1 MLVISRKIN
10 ESITIG
16 DKIVVTILDIEG
28 DRIKIGIDAPRELI
42 ILRQEIFQA
51 VQEQVKIQELLAEE
65 SKPDTLGQLRT
76 LLASETETEAEAE
89 KEIEELEKSEKAA

>member
-76 LLASETETEAEAE
+76 LLASETETEAE

>member
-16 DKIVVTILDIEG
+16 DNIVVTILAVEG

-51 VQEQVKIQELLAEE
+51 VQEQVKIQELLAKE
-65 SKPDTLGQLRT
+65 SKPEALEQLRK
-76 LLASETETEAEAE
+76 LLASETEE
-89 KEIEELEKSEKAA
+89 KEIEEPLESERPS

>member
-16 DKIVVTILDIEG
+16 DNITVTVLGIEG
-28 DRIKIGIDAPRELI
+28 DRIKIGIEAPRELI

-51 VQEQVKIQELLAEE
+51 VQDQVKIQELLAEE
-65 SKPDTLGQLRT
+65 NKPESLDQLRK
-76 LLASETETEAEAE
+76 LLVSETEETLAEPAQTPT
-89 KEIEELEKSEKAA
+89 SPSN

>member
-16 DKIVVTILDIEG
+16 DNIVVTILDIEG

-51 VQEQVKIQELLAEE
+51 VQDQVKIQELLAGEN
-65 SKPDTLGQLRT
+65 KPEAFDQLRKI
-76 LLASETETEAEAE
+76 LASETE
-89 KEIEELEKSEKAA
+89 EEVEEPSTSESLV

>member
-16 DKIVVTILDIEG
+16 DKIVVTILDVEG

-65 SKPDTLGQLRT
+65 SKPESLEQLRKM
-76 LLASETETEAEAE
+76 LASESVEE
-89 KEIEELEKSEKAA
+89 KEIEAESESPA

>member
-16 DKIVVTILDIEG
+16 DKIVVTILAVEG
-28 DRIKIGIDAPRELI
+28 DRVKLGIDAPREMI

-51 VQEQVKIQELLAEE
+51 VQDQVKIQELLAEE
-65 SKPDTLGQLRT
+65 SKPETLEQLRE
-76 LLASETETEAEAE
+76 LLTS
-89 KEIEELEKSEKAA
+89 EIEKDIEEPVKSEDPD

>member
-16 DKIVVTILDIEG
+16 DNIVVSILGIEG
-28 DRIKIGIDAPRELI
+28 DRIKIGIDAPREMI

-51 VQEQVKIQELLAEE
+51 VQDQVKIQELMAEKGKPE
-65 SKPDTLGQLRT
+65 SLGQLRI
-76 LLASETETEAEAE
+76 LLASETEEKELEAE
-89 KEIEELEKSEKAA
+89 SESSV

>member
-16 DKIVVTILDIEG
+16 DNIVVSILGIEG
-28 DRIKIGIDAPRELI
+28 DRIKIGIDAPREMI

-51 VQEQVKIQELLAEE
+51 VQDQVKIQELMAEKG
-65 SKPDTLGQLRT
+65 KPELLGQLRI
-76 LLASETETEAEAE
+76 LLASETEEKELEAE
-89 KEIEELEKSEKAA
+89 SESSV

>member
-10 ESITIG
+10 EGITIG

-28 DRIKIGIDAPRELI
+28 DRIKLGIDAPRELI

-51 VQEQVKIQELLAEE
+51 VQDQVKIQELLAEE
-65 SKPDTLGQLRT
+65 NKPETLNQLRK
-76 LLASETETEAEAE
+76 LLASETEE
-89 KEIEELEKSEKAA
+89 KEIEEPSKSENPA

>member
-16 DKIVVTILDIEG
+16 DKIVVTILAVEG
-28 DRIKIGIDAPRELI
+28 DRVKLGIDAPRELI

-51 VQEQVKIQELLAEE
+51 VQDQVKIQELLAEE
-65 SKPDTLGQLRT
+65 NEPETLNQLRK
-76 LLASETETEAEAE
+76 LLASETEE
-89 KEIEELEKSEKAA
+89 KEIEEPSKSENPA

>member
-16 DKIVVTILDIEG
+16 DNITVTVLGIEG
-28 DRIKIGIDAPRELI
+28 DRIKIGIEAPRELI

-51 VQEQVKIQELLAEE
+51 VQDQVKIQELLAEE
-65 SKPDTLGQLRT
+65 SKPESLDQLRK
-76 LLASETETEAEAE
+76 LLVSETEETLAEPVQTPT
-89 KEIEELEKSEKAA
+89 SPSV

>member
-16 DKIVVTILDIEG
+16 DNITVTVLGIEG
-28 DRIKIGIDAPRELI
+28 DRIKICIEAPRELI

-51 VQEQVKIQELLAEE
+51 VQDQVKIQELLAEE
-65 SKPDTLGQLRT
+65 SKPESLDQLRK
-76 LLASETETEAEAE
+76 LLVSETEETLAEPAQPPTPP
-89 KEIEELEKSEKAA
+89 SV

>member
-10 ESITIG
+10 EAITIG
-16 DKIVVTILDIEG
+16 DNIVVTILGVEG

-51 VQEQVKIQELLAEE
+51 VQDQVKIQELLAEE
-65 SKPDTLGQLRT
+65 SKPETLDQLRK
-76 LLASETETEAEAE
+76 LLASETEE
-89 KEIEELEKSEKAA
+89 KEIEAESESPA

>member
-10 ESITIG
+10 EGITIG
-16 DKIVVTILDIEG
+16 DNIVVTILAVEG

-51 VQEQVKIQELLAEE
+51 VQEQSKIQELLAEE
-65 SKPDTLGQLRT
+65 SKPEALDQLRK
-76 LLASETETEAEAE
+76 LLASETEE
-89 KEIEELEKSEKAA
+89 EIASSVKSEDPA

>member
-16 DKIVVTILDIEG
+16 DNIVVTVLAVEG
-28 DRIKIGIDAPRELI
+28 DRIKIGIEAPRELI

-51 VQEQVKIQELLAEE
+51 VQEQSKIQEMMAEKG
-65 SKPDTLGQLRT
+65 KPEALDQLRK
-76 LLASETETEAEAE
+76 LLASETEEEIAEPV
-89 KEIEELEKSEKAA
+89 KSEDPV

>member
-16 DKIVVTILDIEG
+16 DKIVVTILAVEG
-28 DRIKIGIDAPRELI
+28 DRVKLGIDAPRELI

-51 VQEQVKIQELLAEE
+51 VQDQVKIQELMAEE
-65 SKPDTLGQLRT
+65 SKPEMLEQLRE
-76 LLASETETEAEAE
+76 LLASETE
-89 KEIEELEKSEKAA
+89 KDIEEPVKSENPT

>member
-16 DKIVVTILDIEG
+16 DNIVVTILDIEG

-51 VQEQVKIQELLAEE
+51 VQDQVKIQELLVEE
-65 SKPDTLGQLRT
+65 NKPEALDQLRK
-76 LLASETETEAEAE
+76 LLASETEEEIAEPV
-89 KEIEELEKSEKAA
+89 KSEDPV

>member
-28 DRIKIGIDAPRELI
+28 DRIKLGIDAPRELI

-51 VQEQVKIQELLAEE
+51 VQDQVKIQELLAEE
-65 SKPDTLGQLRT
+65 NKPETLNQLRK
-76 LLASETETEAEAE
+76 LLASETEE
-89 KEIEELEKSEKAA
+89 KEIEEPSKSENPA

>member
-16 DKIVVTILDIEG
+16 DKIIVTILAVEG
-28 DRIKIGIDAPRELI
+28 DRVKLGIDAPRELI

-51 VQEQVKIQELLAEE
+51 VQDQVKIQELMAEE
-65 SKPDTLGQLRT
+65 SKPEMLEQLRE
-76 LLASETETEAEAE
+76 LLASETE
-89 KEIEELEKSEKAA
+89 KEIEEPVKSENPT

>member
-16 DKIVVTILDIEG
+16 DNIVVTILAVEG

-51 VQEQVKIQELLAEE
+51 VQEQSKIQEMMAEE
-65 SKPDTLGQLRT
+65 SKPEALEQLRK
-76 LLASETETEAEAE
+76 LLVSEAEE
-89 KEIEELEKSEKAA
+89 KEIEAESESPA

>member
-16 DKIVVTILDIEG
+16 DKIVVTILGVEG
-28 DRIKIGIDAPRELI
+28 DRVKLGIDAPREMI

-51 VQEQVKIQELLAEE
+51 VQDQVKIQELLAEE
-65 SKPDTLGQLRT
+65 NKPETLEQLRK
-76 LLASETETEAEAE
+76 LLTS
-89 KEIEELEKSEKAA
+89 EIEKDIEEPVKSEDSA

>member
-16 DKIVVTILDIEG
+16 DNIVVTVLAVEG
-28 DRIKIGIDAPRELI
+28 DRIKIGIEAPRELI

-51 VQEQVKIQELLAEE
+51 VQEQSKIQEMMAEE
-65 SKPDTLGQLRT
+65 SKPEALEQLRK
-76 LLASETETEAEAE
+76 LLVSETEE
-89 KEIEELEKSEKAA
+89 KEIEAESESPA

>member
-28 DRIKIGIDAPRELI
+28 DRIKLGIDAPRELI

-51 VQEQVKIQELLAEE
+51 VQDQVKIQELLAEE
-65 SKPDTLGQLRT
+65 NKPEMLNQLRK
-76 LLASETETEAEAE
+76 LLASETEE
-89 KEIEELEKSEKAA
+89 KEIEEPSKSENPA

>member
-16 DKIVVTILDIEG
+16 DNIVVTILDIEG

-51 VQEQVKIQELLAEE
+51 VQDQVKIQELLVEE
-65 SKPDTLGQLRT
+65 NKPEALDQLRK
-76 LLASETETEAEAE
+76 LLASETEEEIAESV
-89 KEIEELEKSEKAA
+89 KSEDPV

>member
-10 ESITIG
+10 EGITIG
-16 DKIVVTILDIEG
+16 DNIVVTILAVEG

-51 VQEQVKIQELLAEE
+51 VQEQSKIQEMMAGEN
-65 SKPDTLGQLRT
+65 KPEALEQLRK
-76 LLASETETEAEAE
+76 LLVSETEE
-89 KEIEELEKSEKAA
+89 EIEEPVKSEDPV

>member
-28 DRIKIGIDAPRELI
+28 DRIKLGIDAPRELI

-51 VQEQVKIQELLAEE
+51 VQDQVKIQELLAEE
-65 SKPDTLGQLRT
+65 NEPETLNQLRK
-76 LLASETETEAEAE
+76 LLASETEE
-89 KEIEELEKSEKAA
+89 KEIEEPSKSENPA

>member
-16 DKIVVTILDIEG
+16 DNITVTVLGIEG
-28 DRIKIGIDAPRELI
+28 DRIKIGIEAPRELI

-51 VQEQVKIQELLAEE
+51 VQDQVKIQELLAEE
-65 SKPDTLGQLRT
+65 SKPESLDQLRK
-76 LLASETETEAEAE
+76 LLVSETEETLAEPAQTPTSPS
-89 KEIEELEKSEKAA
+89 K

>member
-16 DKIVVTILDIEG
+16 DKIVVTILAVEG
-28 DRIKIGIDAPRELI
+28 DRVKLGIDAPRELI

-51 VQEQVKIQELLAEE
+51 VQDQVKIQELMAEE
-65 SKPDTLGQLRT
+65 SKPEMLEQLRE
-76 LLASETETEAEAE
+76 LLASETE
-89 KEIEELEKSEKAA
+89 KEVEEPIKNENPT

>member
-16 DKIVVTILDIEG
+16 DNIVISILGIEG
-28 DRIKIGIDAPRELI
+28 DRIKIGIDAPREMI

-51 VQEQVKIQELLAEE
+51 VQDQVKIQELLAEKGKPE
-65 SKPDTLGQLRT
+65 SLEQLRI
-76 LLASETETEAEAE
+76 LLASETEE
-89 KEIEELEKSEKAA
+89 KELETESESSV

>member
-16 DKIVVTILDIEG
+16 DNIVVSILGIEG
-28 DRIKIGIDAPRELI
+28 DRIKIGIDAPREII

-51 VQEQVKIQELLAEE
+51 VQDQVKIQELLVEKGKPE
-65 SKPDTLGQLRT
+65 SLEQLRI
-76 LLASETETEAEAE
+76 LLASETEEKELEAE
-89 KEIEELEKSEKAA
+89 SESSV

>member
-16 DKIVVTILDIEG
+16 DKIVVTILAVEG
-28 DRIKIGIDAPRELI
+28 DRVKLGIDAPRELI

-51 VQEQVKIQELLAEE
+51 VQDQVKIQELMAEE
-65 SKPDTLGQLRT
+65 SKPEMLEQLRE
-76 LLASETETEAEAE
+76 LLASETE
-89 KEIEELEKSEKAA
+89 KEIDEPVKSENPT